1 MINQDLEDKAME
13 EKVRPTVEDKLK
25 ELQEELL
32 KASQNVE
39 NAKAMYLRIEGAIMV
54 LEELK

>member
-1 MINQDLEDKAME
+1 ME
-13 EKVRPTVEDKLK
+13 EKAKPTVKSKLEELK
-25 ELQEELL
+25 EELQ

-39 NAKAMYLRIEGAIMV
+39 HAKAMYLRIEGAIMV

>member
-1 MINQDLEDKAME
+1 MINQDLEDIAME
-13 EKVRPTVEDKLK
+13 EKENPTVEDKLK

-39 NAKAMYLRIEGAIMV
+39 QAKAMYLRIEGAIMV

>member
-1 MINQDLEDKAME
+1 MNNQDLEDIAMQ
-13 EKVRPTVEDKLK
+13 EKSKPTIEDKLK

-39 NAKAMYLRIEGAIMV
+39 QAKAMYLRIEGAIMV

>member
-1 MINQDLEDKAME
+1 MINQDLEDIAME
-13 EKVRPTVEDKLK
+13 EKVKPTVEDKLSELK
-25 ELQEELL
+25 EELQ

-39 NAKAMYLRIEGAIMV
+39 QAKAMYLRIEGAIMV

>member
-1 MINQDLEDKAME
+1 MINQDLEDIAME
-13 EKVRPTVEDKLK
+13 EKENPTVEDKLT
-25 ELQEELL
+25 ELKEELL

>member
-1 MINQDLEDKAME
+1 MINQDLEDIAME
-13 EKVRPTVEDKLK
+13 EKIKPSVEDKLT

-39 NAKAMYLRIEGAIMV
+39 QAKAMYLRIEGAIMV